1 MAAGLAEY
9 EWEALPEA
17 EEEYAHEGEW
27 EWETGET
34 GELFLGDIANW
45 ARNQWT
51 AVQTPGTWQR
61 KAALAAAKSAIP
73 AAGTWVG
80 SRVGG
85 LVGPEGIPI
94 GGAIGGALGS
104 AGASLLPAQEQE
116 SESEWEGEEEI
127 SPVRRIYLDA
137 MMEHI
142 AHEAAEAESEEEA
155 AEEFLP
161 LIPMIAGKLLPLA
174 AKVLPKVA
182 GKVMPRIARV
192 VTRATPQLSRG
203 VTNIVRTLYRDP
215 RTRQLVRTV
224 PSIARRTVTSIAR
237 QAAAGQPVTP
247 ATAQRALAQQTYRVL
262 TRPQETARVL
272 RVNSVMDNRYH
283 GSTGTAV
290 APPSGRRYCPTCG
303 QRVRRR
309 AMRGCNCCCFR
320 NA

>member
-1 MAAGLAEY
+1 MAAGLAQY

-17 EEEYAHEGEW
+17 EEELAHAG

-34 GELFLGDIANW
+34 SESGELFLGDIANW
-45 ARNQWT
+45 ARSQWA
-51 AVQTPGTWQR
+51 AVQTPGSWQR
-61 KAALAAAKSAIP
+61 KVALAAAKSAIP
-73 AAGTWVG
+73 ATGIALGTRFGGPAG
-80 SRVGG
+80 
-85 LVGPEGIPI
+85 GI
-94 GGAIGGALGS
+94 AGGALGA
-104 AGASLLPAQEQE
+104 AGASLLPDKELAGEL
-116 SESEWEGEEEI
+116 EWEGEEEI

-142 AHEAAEAESEEEA
+142 AHEAAEAESEDEA

-182 GKVMPRIARV
+182 GKIMPRIARV

-237 QAAAGQPVTP
+237 QAAAGRPVTP
-247 ATAQRALAQQTYRVL
+247 TTAQRALAQQTYRVL
-262 TRPQETARVL
+262 TRPQETSRVL
-272 RVNSVMDNRYH
+272 RLNRVMDNRYH
-283 GSTGTAV
+283 GSTGTGA
-290 APPSGRRYCPTCG
+290 ARQWGTRYCPTCG
-303 QRVRRR
+303 RRVERPSG
-309 AMRGCNCCCFR
+309 RGCRCSCSC
-320 NA
+320 